1 MDYGMW
7 NDRTNMSMLTDFYEL
22 TMANGYLNSGN
33 RDKIVYFDMFF
44 RNIPENG
51 GYAVM
56 AGLEQVIDYLS
67 SLKFSED
74 DLTFLKDNYH
84 FNDEFISYL
93 RDFEFTC
100 DVWAI
105 PEGTV
110 VFPKEPL
117 VKVRGPIIQAQL
129 LETALLCTINHQ
141 TLIATKTARIVRA
154 AEGRPV
160 MEFGARR
167 AQGFDASV
175 LGARAAYIAGA
186 AGTSCTICGQQ
197 FDIPLSGTMAH
208 SWVMLFDNEFE
219 AFKAYSL
226 AYPDG
231 ALLLVDTYDVLR
243 SGIPN
248 AIKCAK
254 EVLEPMGKRLKGIRI
269 DSGDLTYMT
278 QSARKMLDEAGL
290 TDCKITVSN
299 ALDEYLIRDL
309 ISQGACIDSFGVGER
324 LITSKAEPVFGGVY
338 KIAAVEADDGTI
350 IPKMK
355 ISDSVGKVTNPC
367 SKKIVRF
374 YDNATGK
381 ALADVVMMADE
392 EIPNGEPYEI
402 FDPEN
407 TWKSKVLENYR
418 TREIMVQIF
427 KDGKLVYNKPTI
439 AEIRAYCTT
448 ELDSLWDSVKRFEN
462 PHNYYVDLSPKLWKN
477 MANPIVT
484 IQMKDGGVM
493 KAELYPEIAPIT
505 VQNFIDLASKGFYNG
520 LIFHRVIPG
529 FMIQGGDPDGIG
541 TGGPGYCIK
550 GEFRANGFRN
560 DLKHTRGV
568 LSMARAM
575 DPDSAGS
582 QFFIMHEDYPS
593 LDGQYAA
600 FGKLIEGIEVVDKI
614 ASVRTDYMDKPL
626 EPQQIEFM
634 TVQL

>member
-197 FDIPLSGTMAH
+197 FNIPLSGTMAH
-208 SWVMLFDNEFE
+208 
-219 AFKAYSL
+219 
-226 AYPDG
+226 
-231 ALLLVDTYDVLR
+231 
-243 SGIPN
+243 
-248 AIKCAK
+248 
-254 EVLEPMGKRLKGIRI
+254 
-269 DSGDLTYMT
+269 
-278 QSARKMLDEAGL
+278 
-290 TDCKITVSN
+290 
-299 ALDEYLIRDL
+299 
-309 ISQGACIDSFGVGER
+309 
-324 LITSKAEPVFGGVY
+324 
-338 KIAAVEADDGTI
+338 
-350 IPKMK
+350 
-355 ISDSVGKVTNPC
+355 
-367 SKKIVRF
+367 
-374 YDNATGK
+374 
-381 ALADVVMMADE
+381 
-392 EIPNGEPYEI
+392 
-402 FDPEN
+402 
-407 TWKSKVLENYR
+407 
-418 TREIMVQIF
+418 
-427 KDGKLVYNKPTI
+427 
-439 AEIRAYCTT
+439 
-448 ELDSLWDSVKRFEN
+448 
-462 PHNYYVDLSPKLWKN
+462 
-477 MANPIVT
+477 
-484 IQMKDGGVM
+484 
-493 KAELYPEIAPIT
+493 
-505 VQNFIDLASKGFYNG
+505 
-520 LIFHRVIPG
+520 
-529 FMIQGGDPDGIG
+529 
-541 TGGPGYCIK
+541 
-550 GEFRANGFRN
+550 
-560 DLKHTRGV
+560 
-568 LSMARAM
+568 
-575 DPDSAGS
+575 
-582 QFFIMHEDYPS
+582 
-593 LDGQYAA
+593 
-600 FGKLIEGIEVVDKI
+600 
-614 ASVRTDYMDKPL
+614 
-626 EPQQIEFM
+626 
-634 TVQL
+634 

>member
-74 DLTFLKDNYH
+74 DLAFLKDNYH
-84 FNDEFISYL
+84 FNEEFISYL
-93 RDFEFTC
+93 RGFEFTC

-324 LITSKAEPVFGGVY
+324 LIPSKAEPVFGGVY
-338 KIAAVEADDGTI
+338 KISAVEAEDGTI

-355 ISDSVGKVTNPC
+355 ISDSIGKVTNPC

-381 ALADVVMMADE
+381 ALADVVMVADE

-402 FDPEN
+402 FDPDN

-418 TREIMVQIF
+418 TRELMVQIF
-427 KDGKLVYNKPTI
+427 KGGKLVYNKPAI
-439 AEIRAYCTT
+439 GEIRAYCTT

-462 PHNYYVDLSPKLWKN
+462 PHNYYVDLSPKLWK
-477 MANPIVT
+477 I
-484 IQMKDGGVM
+484 KDDI
-493 KAELYPEIAPIT
+493 LRSY
-505 VQNFIDLASKGFYNG
+505 
-520 LIFHRVIPG
+520 R
-529 FMIQGGDPDGIG
+529 
-541 TGGPGYCIK
+541 
-550 GEFRANGFRN
+550 RR
-560 DLKHTRGV
+560 
-568 LSMARAM
+568 
-575 DPDSAGS
+575 
-582 QFFIMHEDYPS
+582 
-593 LDGQYAA
+593 
-600 FGKLIEGIEVVDKI
+600 
-614 ASVRTDYMDKPL
+614 
-626 EPQQIEFM
+626 
-634 TVQL
+634 

>member
-7 NDRTNMSMLTDFYEL
+7 NERTNMSMLTDFYEL
-22 TMANGYLNSGN
+22 TMANGYLDNGCG
-33 RDKIVYFDMFF
+33 DTIVYFDAFF
-44 RNIPENG
+44 RNVPEGG

-56 AGLEQVIDYLS
+56 AGIEQVIDYLS
-67 SLKFSED
+67 NLHFSER
-74 DLTFLKDNYH
+74 DLDFLKTNYH
-84 FNDEFISYL
+84 FGDKFIEYL

-110 VFPKEPL
+110 VFPREPL

-197 FDIPLSGTMAH
+197 FNIPLSGTMAH
-208 SWVMLFDNEFE
+208 SWVMLFDSEFE
-219 AFKAYSL
+219 AFKAYSMT
-226 AYPDG
+226 YPDG
-231 ALLLVDTYDVLR
+231 ALLLVNTYDVLR

-248 AIKCAK
+248 AIRCAK

-278 QSARKMLDEAGL
+278 QQARKMLDEAGL

-309 ISQGACIDSFGVGER
+309 INQGACIDSFGVGER

-338 KIAAVEADDGTI
+338 KIAAVEDKDGNI

-355 ISDSVGKVTNPC
+355 ISDSIGKVTNPC
-367 SKKIVRF
+367 NKEIIRF
-374 YDNATGK
+374 YDKATGK
-381 ALADVVMMADE
+381 ALADVLMVAGE
-392 EIPNGEPYEI
+392 EIPSGEPYEI
-402 FDPEN
+402 FDPN
-407 TWKSKVLENYR
+407 VTWKSKVLENYE
-418 TREIMVQIF
+418 TRKLLVPIF
-427 KDGKLVYNKPTI
+427 EHGKLVYDKPSI
-439 AEIRAYCTT
+439 AEIRAYCTK

-462 PHNYYVDLSPKLWKN
+462 PHDYYVDLSPKLWK
-477 MANPIVT
+477 I
-484 IQMKDGGVM
+484 KDDILRSY
-493 KAELYPEIAPIT
+493 K
-505 VQNFIDLASKGFYNG
+505 
-520 LIFHRVIPG
+520 HR
-529 FMIQGGDPDGIG
+529 
-541 TGGPGYCIK
+541 
-550 GEFRANGFRN
+550 
-560 DLKHTRGV
+560 
-568 LSMARAM
+568 
-575 DPDSAGS
+575 
-582 QFFIMHEDYPS
+582 
-593 LDGQYAA
+593 
-600 FGKLIEGIEVVDKI
+600 
-614 ASVRTDYMDKPL
+614 
-626 EPQQIEFM
+626 
-634 TVQL
+634 